1 MSTDTM
7 SDLDRM
13 IDEALDTEERELMR
27 QIGEEPN
34 YVTQAFGIFSG
45 RLGWVHTVMMV
56 AQTVLFIA
64 GVWYAWQFFT
74 ATDTLEAIRAGFPA
88 AVLIIMSGMM
98 KLSLWPSIQTNRV
111 LREMKRLE
119 LQIARGRQEG

>member
-1 MSTDTM
+1 MNTKTTN
-7 SDLDRM
+7 DLDRM
-13 IDEALDTEERELMR
+13 IDEALSAEESELMR

-45 RLGWVHTVMMV
+45 RLGWVHTVMMI
-56 AQTVLFIA
+56 AQTVLFVI
-64 GVWYAWQFFT
+64 GVWLAWRFFNT
-74 ATDTLEAIRAGFPA
+74 NDPMEAIHLGFPS
-88 AVLIIMSGMM
+88 AVLIIMGGMM

-119 LQIARGRQEG
+119 LQIARGRQ